1 MLIEKLNKLLPLNIK
16 IKLFSLLLLSVLTA
30 LIELV
35 SIGSIPL
42 FINHIVSD
50 TLEVKLLDFNFEKFL
65 FFLPFDNISIK
76 FSFVIILVFLI
87 KFIYLIY
94 FNYFELNLNK
104 HIQIFL
110 SKKLYNSYVN
120 RNYLFHLKNNTS
132 DLIRNVLTE
141 TASASTYLISILNV
155 FKEFLII
162 LTISFLVIL
171 FNPLTS
177 LLVIF
182 FGTTLLIIFYFL
194 TNKFLKKLLE
204 KKIKFI
210 SSMIKHFN
218 ETFDLIKKIKIYSKE
233 QIFKNNFYSIKSNF
247 ENTLYV
253 RDFIVKLPKIIFEF
267 MGIILIVI
275 LLVVSTLQQEDSSK
289 LIASLSVLT
298 IAIIR
303 LLPSFNQLS
312 SSLGNLSSL
321 RISLD
326 IIFKEILTS
335 NSDQYINHT
344 KKNFYEKT
352 KNGELISFE
361 NVKFSYDKETNVGLK
376 NISFSINKNEMIGI
390 VGRSGSGKTTIVN
403 LLLKLI
409 KPQNGKIKFL
419 DDKTLCAYVPQD
431 IVLTDD
437 TLKSNIAFAENN
449 YQINENKLKVSII
462 KSDLTSFV
470 DTHKKGTD
478 LILGERGVRVSG
490 GEKQRIGL
498 ARAIYQDKPIIVFD
512 EATSSLDNQTE
523 KNILNSIIKIKKEKT
538 LIIIAHRLST
548 LKNCDKVIYI
558 ENGQVKDQGKLD
570 ELLIKYPE
578 IENKNFSEKDYEEDN
593 NIN

>member
-1 MLIEKLNKLLPLNIK
+1 MLIDKLNKLLPLNIK
-16 IKLFSLLLLSVLTA
+16 IKLFSLLFLSVLTA
-30 LIELV
+30 LIELL

-50 TLEVKLLDFNFEKFL
+50 TLELKLLDFNFEKFL
-65 FFLPFDNISIK
+65 IFLPFDNISIK
-76 FSFVIILVFLI
+76 FSFFIILVFFI

-104 HIQIFL
+104 QIQIYL

-141 TASASTYLISILNV
+141 TSSASTYLISILNV

-162 LTISFLVIL
+162 LTISFLVVL

-177 LLVIF
+177 LMIIF
-182 FGTTLLIIFYFL
+182 FGIILLIIFYFL
-194 TNKFLKKLLE
+194 TNKLLKKLSE

-218 ETFDLIKKIKIYSKE
+218 ETFDLIKEIKIYSKE

-247 ENTLYV
+247 ENTLYK

-267 MGIILIVI
+267 MGIVLIVI
-275 LLVVSTLQQEDSSK
+275 LLVISTLQQEYSSK

-326 IIFKEILTS
+326 IIFKEILIS
-335 NSDQYINHT
+335 NNDQYIDYS

-361 NVKFSYDKETNVGLK
+361 NVKFSYDKETNIGLK

-390 VGRSGSGKTTIVN
+390 VGRSGSGKTTIVS

-409 KPQNGKIKFL
+409 KPQDGKIKFL

-437 TLKSNIAFAENN
+437 TLESNIAFAENN
-449 YQINENKLKVSII
+449 YQINENKLKDSII

-470 DTHKKGTD
+470 SSHQKGAD

-498 ARAIYQDKPIIVFD
+498 ARAIYQDKPVIVFD

-523 KNILNSIIKIKKEKT
+523 KNILDSIIKIRKEKT
-538 LIIIAHRLST
+538 LIIIAHRIST

-558 ENGQVKDQGKLD
+558 ENGEVKDQGKLD

-578 IENKNFSEKDYEEDN
+578 IENKKFSKKDNEENN